1 MLGIDI
7 TQILLH
13 ILNIVILFAGLYVIL
28 YSPVVKFMK
37 KREDYYKEMDEN
49 ANQKMADAETMKA
62 QYQEKLD
69 AVDSEII
76 DMKKSASAEITNMK
90 DKAEQDAKLKA
101 NKIIEDARREAEEQK
116 KNIVV
121 GAKDSIVKMV
131 EEAANKIVISG
142 DVSQA
147 YDMFLDDAERSKKNG

>member
-13 ILNIVILFAGLYVIL
+13 ILNIVILFTGLYIIL

-49 ANQKMADAETMKA
+49 ASKKLTEAESLRT

-69 AVDSEII
+69 SVDSEII
-76 DMKKSASAEITNMK
+76 SMKKEASSEITKMK
-90 DKAEQDAKLKA
+90 INAEQDAKKKA
-101 NKIIEDARREAEEQK
+101 NKIRDDARREAEEQK

-121 GAKDSIVKMV
+121 GAKDTIVKMV
-131 EEAANKIVISG
+131 EEATGKIVISG

-147 YDMFLDDAERSKKNG
+147 YDMFLDDAERSSNNG